1 MKKKKD
7 PVLDYIRTF
16 DVFPARSGSA
26 AGAELRR
33 RFGNQWAEDLLD
45 AAVQLSEDRE
55 GPERFYSLKNRDLET
70 SLFINLLLGGEVI
83 RQGCAYFEEAVRRR
97 LPPEEQS
104 GKQLLDIGCENGLLT
119 CYLAKQFPDLTVTG
133 MDRNAAAVFCAKE
146 LAARLSLSN
155 VSFVT
160 GDIRDSGNTED
171 SPNSTAPAS
180 PGVPADSADSGGISR
195 FDLVCSFRTLHE
207 NCPVPEDGSLSPAE
221 YETESRKALLPF
233 ASAVYANLLPGGK
246 YLCLERA
253 GDPEVCYPEP
263 PGSPDNA
270 FPGTGSP
277 DTDSPGTDTLM
288 RAAVFSLRDAG
299 FTGPEN
305 GFRTLTAK
313 EAGETMNFYML
324 EMRRE

>member
-7 PVLDYIRTF
+7 PALEYIQTF

-33 RFGNQWAEDLLD
+33 RFGDKWAEALLD
-45 AAVQLSEDRE
+45 AADALSEDRE

-83 RQGCAYFEEAVRRR
+83 RRGCAYFEEAVRRL
-97 LPPEEQS
+97 LPPETQK
-104 GKQLLDIGCENGLLT
+104 GKRLLDIGCENGLVT
-119 CYLAKQFPDLTVTG
+119 CYLAKQFPELSVTG
-133 MDRNAAAVFCAKE
+133 MDRNAAAVSCAKE

-155 VSFVT
+155 VDFVT
-160 GDIRDSGNTED
+160 GDMKDAGD
-171 SPNSTAPAS
+171 APGTADPAAPVS
-180 PGVPADSADSGGISR
+180 ISR
-195 FDLVCSFRTLHE
+195 FDLACSFRTLHE

-221 YETESRKALLPF
+221 YETESRKALSSF
-233 ASAVYANLLPGGK
+233 ASAVYSCLLPGGT

-253 GDPEVCYPEP
+253 GDPDVCYPEAP
-263 PGSPDNA
+263 DSPGADSPDA
-270 FPGTGSP
+270 DF
-277 DTDSPGTDTLM
+277 PGTDTLM

-299 FTGPEN
+299 FRGPEN
-305 GFRTLTAK
+305 GFLTLSAK

>member
-55 GPERFYSLKNRDLET
+55 GPGRFYSLKNRDLDT

-83 RQGCAYFEEAVRRR
+83 RQGCAYFEEAVRRL
-97 LPPEEQS
+97 LPPEAQA
-104 GKQLLDIGCENGLLT
+104 GKRLLDIGCENGLLT
-119 CYLAKQFPDLTVTG
+119 CYLAKQFPELSVTG
-133 MDRNAAAVFCAKE
+133 MDRNAAAVSCAKE
-146 LAARLSLSN
+146 LASRLSLSN
-155 VSFVT
+155 VDFVT
-160 GDIRDSGNTED
+160 GDITDAVDASE
-171 SPNSTAPAS
+171 STDPSAP
-180 PGVPADSADSGGISR
+180 GGISR

-221 YETESRKALLPF
+221 YEAESRKVLLPF
-233 ASAVYANLLPGGK
+233 ASAAYARLLPGGK

-263 PGSPDNA
+263 PASPAAD
-270 FPGTGSP
+270 FPGA
-277 DTDSPGTDTLM
+277 DSLGADTLM

-313 EAGETMNFYML
+313 EAGETRNFYML
-324 EMRRE
+324 EMRKK